1 MQSPTLESAA
11 AVLLLI
17 AVLGT
22 LASCASSEEP
32 QSSAQPPERI
42 QAWMD
47 RLTVEH
53 EYDPETGFIV
63 AREVITLPPVLT
75 EAPRLP
81 EAVAQSKR
89 DARPLIVFATADRCA
104 PCQQYKKDALT
115 DTLVIARLEQSPA
128 LATHIEVDREG
139 DAADRYLGG
148 RAIPMT
154 YLLRDGQIVA
164 TLRGQ
169 RSASDLLEWL
179 NDNEL

>member
-75 EAPRLP
+75 
-81 EAVAQSKR
+81 
-89 DARPLIVFATADRCA
+89 
-104 PCQQYKKDALT
+104 
-115 DTLVIARLEQSPA
+115 LVIARLEQSPA